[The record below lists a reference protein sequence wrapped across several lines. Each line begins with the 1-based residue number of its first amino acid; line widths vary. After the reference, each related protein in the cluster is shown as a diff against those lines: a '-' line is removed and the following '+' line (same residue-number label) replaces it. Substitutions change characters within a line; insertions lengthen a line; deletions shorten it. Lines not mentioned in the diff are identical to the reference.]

1 VSEREIA
8 GLSTEA
14 TDPALAELDRLP
26 TADVVRA
33 VIDGTDEVLAAVRA
47 VAGAVARL
55 ADATAE
61 RMDRGGRVIYV
72 GAGSGGRIALLDAAE
87 WGPTFSVPEGQVVA
101 LVAGDQFAPGSP
113 EEAAAED
120 DADAGAAAVRALRT
134 TPQDVVIGVSASG
147 RTPYVLGAILAA
159 AGPPLER
166 QAGGDGAAPDT
177 VAPPAERQ
185 VAGDGAARVAPPAE
199 RQAAGDGA
207 ARPLTAAITSQ
218 PDSGLAAV
226 VDIAIEVPV
235 GPEPIAGSTR
245 LKAGTAQKLVLNA
258 FSTGVMVRRGRTLG
272 NLMVGMRVAN
282 EKLRGRAARVCV
294 LATGCS
300 AEQARTAL
308 AATGDDLAA
317 AVVSLGRGVDA
328 DEARRLLAARGG
340 AVRAALEGP

>member
-1 VSEREIA
+1 MSEQEIA

-26 TADVVRA
+26 TAKVVRA
-33 VIDGTDEVLAAVRA
+33 VVRGHEEVLAAVAA
-47 VAGAVARL
+47 VEDVVARL
-55 ADATAE
+55 ADAAAE
-61 RMDRGGRVIYV
+61 RMDRGGRVIYT
-72 GAGSGGRIALLDAAE
+72 GAGSGGRVALLDATE
-87 WGPTFSVPEGQVVA
+87 WGPTFSVPEGQVIA

-120 DADAGAAAVRALRT
+120 DADAGAAAIRALRP
-134 TPQDVVIGVSASG
+134 TPHDVVIGVSASG
-147 RTPYVLGAILAA
+147 RTPYVLGAVLAA
-159 AGPPLER
+159 A
-166 QAGGDGAAPDT
+166 
-177 VAPPAERQ
+177 APPAESHGAR
-185 VAGDGAARVAPPAE
+185 GDAVVPAPPPPAE
-199 RQAAGDGA
+199 PHGAAGEGRTGGA

-218 PDSGLAAV
+218 PGSRLAAS

-258 FSTGVMVRRGRTLG
+258 FSTAVMVRRGRTLG

-282 EKLRGRAARVCV
+282 EKLRARAALVCMS
-294 LATGCS
+294 ATGCS
-300 AEQARTAL
+300 EAEARAAL

-317 AVVSLGRGVDA
+317 AVVSLGRNIGA
-328 DEARRLLAARGG
+328 EEARRRLEATGG